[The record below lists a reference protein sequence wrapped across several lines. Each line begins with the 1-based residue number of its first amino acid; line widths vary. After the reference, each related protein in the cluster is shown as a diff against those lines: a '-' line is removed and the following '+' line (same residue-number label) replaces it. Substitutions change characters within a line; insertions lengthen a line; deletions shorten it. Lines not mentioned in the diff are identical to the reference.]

1 MTQAAASTPTAAS
14 PATGGLLLLAGVVVA
29 TLTESVASTVLAL
42 GRFEIIGDI
51 HATSDEFAWM
61 DMAYVG
67 LKLIGFVVTAWL
79 LSRWSPRRVLLA
91 ATLAI
96 GAACGLA
103 ALISRLDVLVL
114 LRAIQGFAG
123 AALLVSGQVL
133 IFRAY
138 PWSRQPLLQA
148 LFAMGAV
155 VAPAT
160 LAPALQGW
168 LIDSADWTWIF
179 ASVAPVALVAV
190 GLILLADNVVI
201 PVTDPCP
208 LDWMACALTV
218 LLILCLTYVLSQGS
232 RWDWFQNRRIVAL
245 TGLGVVAAALLAARL
260 KHIATAGLFDGSVFR
275 SDAFAFAF
283 AISFVAGAALLGS
296 GYLIPTFAVSV
307 LGFTPTDAGLLLLP
321 SSGLFALSLLLAATL
336 IQSRGLPPIATAPVG
351 ILLVMTAMAML
362 SGTTSESGPADMTAA
377 ILVRGFG
384 LGCLFLSITLIA
396 FGELAPQTLAYGIG
410 LFNIGRMVGGL
421 IGVAGLQTLLDH
433 QIVANQAV
441 LGANLTPGLPAL
453 SERMTATAA
462 DLAARGLDPGA
473 ASKAA
478 IAALGRSVGVQATTI
493 AFDLAFVAMALLFV
507 VAAPLLVTFK
517 IGLGRAAKQR
527 AIRLPGAA

>member
-1 MTQAAASTPTAAS
+1 MTLAAASTPTAT
-14 PATGGLLLLAGVVVA
+14 PPTTGGALLLAGVVAA
-29 TLTESVASTVLAL
+29 TLTEAVASTVLAL
-42 GRFEIIGDI
+42 GRFDIIGDI
-51 HATSDEFAWM
+51 HATSDEVAWL

-79 LSRWSPRRVLLA
+79 LTRWTPRRVLLA
-91 ATLAI
+91 ATVTI

-103 ALISRLDVLVL
+103 ALVSRLDVLVL
-114 LRAIQGFAG
+114 LRAFQGFAG

-133 IFRAY
+133 LFRAY
-138 PWSRQPLLQA
+138 PRSRQPLLQA

-160 LAPALQGW
+160 VAPALQGW

-179 ASVAPVALVAV
+179 ASVVPIALVAV
-190 GLILLADNVVI
+190 GLILLADDVVA
-201 PVTDPCP
+201 PAAVARP
-208 LDWMACALTV
+208 LDGAGCALAV
-218 LLILCLTYVLSQGS
+218 LILLCLTYVLSQGS
-232 RWDWFQNRRIVAL
+232 RWDWFQDLRIVVL

-260 KHIATAGLFDGSVFR
+260 RRVATPGLFDGAVFR

-307 LGFTPTDAGLLLLP
+307 LGFTPTGAGLLLLP
-321 SSGLFALSLLLAATL
+321 SGGLFALSLLLTAIL
-336 IQSRGLPPIATAPVG
+336 IQTRGLPPIATAPVG

-362 SGTTSESGPADMTAA
+362 SRATSESGTADMAAA
-377 ILVRGFG
+377 ILIRGFG

-396 FGELAPQTLAYGIG
+396 FSELAPQILAYAIG
-410 LFNIGRMVGGL
+410 LFNIGRTIGGL

-441 LGANLTPGLPAL
+441 LGANLTPGLPVL
-453 SERMTATAA
+453 GERITATAA
-462 DLAARGLDPGA
+462 GLAARGLDPGA
-473 ASKAA
+473 AARAA
-478 IAALGRSVGVQATTI
+478 VATLERAVGAQATTI
-493 AFDLAFVAMALLFV
+493 AFDLAFVAMALLFA

-517 IGLGRAAKQR
+517 IGLGRAAKRR
-527 AIRLPGAA
+527 AARPPGAA